1 MNVPKLRSYLNGTT
15 RPIGDYG
22 DYIAVGSPLCHDLI
36 KVDKST
42 MRLSY
47 ALDTFHKGR
56 EALKDSELLGIW
68 DGLSRLI
75 ESGELQSII
84 DDEDDKIGTVEI
96 YKPENGAITVKYA
109 KTPGWPNSTTD
120 GEMMYDNTHFTDYQK
135 AVKEGIREHEAH
147 VEFLKNKI
155 EDLESDLVKSKEKLN
170 TELSYLQSMTSL
182 LKIKK

>member
-1 MNVPKLRSYLNGTT
+1 MNVPKLRSHLNGTT

-47 ALDTFHKGR
+47 ALDTFRKGR
-56 EALKDSELLGIW
+56 EALKDSELLAIW

-84 DDEDDKIGTVEI
+84 DGEDDKTGTVEI
-96 YKPENGAITVKYA
+96 YKPENGTVTVKYA

-120 GEMMYDNTHFTDYQK
+120 GEMMYDNAHFTDYQE

-147 VEFLKNKI
+147 AEFLKNKI
-155 EDLESDLVKSKEKLN
+155 EDLEADLLKAKEDLN
-170 TELSYLQSMTSL
+170 TQLKHLGSMTLLLSL
-182 LKIKK
+182 KK